1 MVERYIVIAL
11 KIATTATKGC
21 SITDSTIATTT
32 TTTTISVVSIDRLFL
47 FIRFI
52 LLACRESC
60 IYIMKISRKISPF
73 VLFYLPTCIFLS
85 LLHHLTAVNSKSKKA
100 KERKVTTTFLLSF

>member
-21 SITDSTIATTT
+21 SITDSTIATT

-60 IYIMKISRKISPF
+60 IYIMKISRKISSFCPLLFADLHISLSSSPF
-73 VLFYLPTCIFLS
+73 
-85 LLHHLTAVNSKSKKA
+85 NS
-100 KERKVTTTFLLSF
+100 RQF